1 MCEASFY
8 VCESLCLL
16 LLYKLTGL
24 KNMKLIT
31 AIKMI
36 EEREK
41 QKRKTEKEMRR
52 NGMLLKNNNIN
63 KDNQNSLLKE
73 ENELKNLVHVQSI
86 FPQDD
91 IVALK
96 VKTREAH
103 VREAISKAVYY
114 YLRFA
119 KEDRS

>member
-1 MCEASFY
+1 
-8 VCESLCLL
+8 
-16 LLYKLTGL
+16 
-24 KNMKLIT
+24 MKLIT

-41 QKRKTEKEMRR
+41 QKRKAEKEMRR
-52 NGMLLKNNNIN
+52 NGMLLKNDNIN
-63 KDNQNSLLKE
+63 KENPDSLLGE
-73 ENELKNLVHVQSI
+73 GNEPKNLVHVQSI

-91 IVALK
+91 IIALK

-114 YLRFA
+114 YLRFGN
-119 KEDRS
+119 EDTS

>member
-1 MCEASFY
+1 
-8 VCESLCLL
+8 
-16 LLYKLTGL
+16 
-24 KNMKLIT
+24 MKLIT
-31 AIKMI
+31 AIKLI

-41 QKRKTEKEMRR
+41 QKRKAEKEMRR
-52 NGMLLKNNNIN
+52 NGMLSKNDTN
-63 KDNQNSLLKE
+63 KENPNSLKQG
-73 ENELKNLVHVQSI
+73 NEPKNLVHVQSI

-91 IVALK
+91 IIALK

>member
-1 MCEASFY
+1 
-8 VCESLCLL
+8 
-16 LLYKLTGL
+16 
-24 KNMKLIT
+24 MKLIT

-41 QKRKTEKEMRR
+41 RKRKTEKEMRR
-52 NGMLLKNNNIN
+52 NGIFLKNNSA
-63 KDNQNSLLKE
+63 DTENSGSNLKE
-73 ENELKNLVHVQSI
+73 EQKEQKNLVHVQSI

-103 VREAISKAVYY
+103 VREAISKAVYF
-114 YLRFA
+114 YLKSA
-119 KEDRS
+119 NEESS

>member
-1 MCEASFY
+1 
-8 VCESLCLL
+8 
-16 LLYKLTGL
+16 
-24 KNMKLIT
+24 MKLIT

-41 QKRKTEKEMRR
+41 RKRKTEKEMRR
-52 NGMLLKNNNIN
+52 NGIFLKNNSSN
-63 KDNQNSLLKE
+63 KENPGSNLKE
-73 ENELKNLVHVQSI
+73 ESLEQKNLVHVQSI

-103 VREAISKAVYY
+103 VREAISKAVYF
-114 YLRFA
+114 YLKCA
-119 KEDRS
+119 NEEGS

>member
-1 MCEASFY
+1 
-8 VCESLCLL
+8 
-16 LLYKLTGL
+16 
-24 KNMKLIT
+24 MKLIT

-41 QKRKTEKEMRR
+41 RKRKTEKEIRR
-52 NGMLLKNNNIN
+52 NGIFLKNNSTTKENSN
-63 KDNQNSLLKE
+63 GNLKDEQKE
-73 ENELKNLVHVQSI
+73 QKNLVHVQSI

-103 VREAISKAVYY
+103 VREAISKAVYF
-114 YLRFA
+114 YLKSA
-119 KEDRS
+119 NEDSN

>member
-1 MCEASFY
+1 
-8 VCESLCLL
+8 
-16 LLYKLTGL
+16 
-24 KNMKLIT
+24 MKLIT

-41 QKRKTEKEMRR
+41 RKRKTEKEMRR
-52 NGMLLKNNNIN
+52 NGIFLKNNSTD
-63 KDNQNSLLKE
+63 KENSCSNLKE
-73 ENELKNLVHVQSI
+73 EQKEQKNLVHVQSI

-103 VREAISKAVYY
+103 VREAISKAVYF
-114 YLRFA
+114 YLKSA
-119 KEDRS
+119 NEDCN

>member
-1 MCEASFY
+1 
-8 VCESLCLL
+8 
-16 LLYKLTGL
+16 
-24 KNMKLIT
+24 MKLIT

-41 QKRKTEKEMRR
+41 QKRKAEKEMRR
-52 NGMLLKNNNIN
+52 NGMLLKNDNNKEN
-63 KDNQNSLLKE
+63 PDSLLGE
-73 ENELKNLVHVQSI
+73 GNEPKNLVHVQSI

-91 IVALK
+91 IIALK

-114 YLRFA
+114 YLRFGN
-119 KEDRS
+119 EDTS

>member
-1 MCEASFY
+1 
-8 VCESLCLL
+8 
-16 LLYKLTGL
+16 
-24 KNMKLIT
+24 MKLIT

-41 QKRKTEKEMRR
+41 QKRKAEKEMRR
-52 NGMLLKNNNIN
+52 NGMLLKNDNNKEN
-63 KDNQNSLLKE
+63 PASLLG
-73 ENELKNLVHVQSI
+73 NEPKNLVHVQSI

-91 IVALK
+91 IIALK

-114 YLRFA
+114 YLRFGN
-119 KEDRS
+119 EDTS

>member
-1 MCEASFY
+1 
-8 VCESLCLL
+8 
-16 LLYKLTGL
+16 
-24 KNMKLIT
+24 MKLIT

-41 QKRKTEKEMRR
+41 RKRKTEKEMRR
-52 NGMLLKNNNIN
+52 NGIFLKNNSTD
-63 KDNQNSLLKE
+63 KENSSSNLKE
-73 ENELKNLVHVQSI
+73 EQKEQKNLVHVQSI

-103 VREAISKAVYY
+103 VREAISKAVYF
-114 YLRFA
+114 YLKSA
-119 KEDRS
+119 NEDRT

>member
-1 MCEASFY
+1 
-8 VCESLCLL
+8 
-16 LLYKLTGL
+16 
-24 KNMKLIT
+24 MKLIT

-41 QKRKTEKEMRR
+41 RKRKTEKENRK
-52 NGMLLKNNNIN
+52 NGIFLKNNAKESSSNS
-63 KDNQNSLLKE
+63 KDEQKE
-73 ENELKNLVHVQSI
+73 QKNLVHVQSI

-103 VREAISKAVYY
+103 VREAISKAVYF
-114 YLRFA
+114 YLKSA
-119 KEDRS
+119 HEDSS

>member
-1 MCEASFY
+1 
-8 VCESLCLL
+8 
-16 LLYKLTGL
+16 
-24 KNMKLIT
+24 MKLIT

-41 QKRKTEKEMRR
+41 QKRKAEKEMRR
-52 NGMLLKNNNIN
+52 NGMLLKNDNNKEN
-63 KDNQNSLLKE
+63 PANLLGE
-73 ENELKNLVHVQSI
+73 GNEPKNLVHVQSI

-91 IVALK
+91 IIALK

-114 YLRFA
+114 YLRFGN
-119 KEDRS
+119 EDTS

>member
-1 MCEASFY
+1 
-8 VCESLCLL
+8 
-16 LLYKLTGL
+16 
-24 KNMKLIT
+24 MKLIT

-41 QKRKTEKEMRR
+41 QKRNAEKEKQRK
-52 NGMLLKNNNIN
+52 GLPLKNDNIN
-63 KDNQNSLLKE
+63 Q
-73 ENELKNLVHVQSI
+73 ENEQKNLVHVQSI

-91 IVALK
+91 VVALK

-114 YLRFA
+114 YLRYA
-119 KEDRS
+119 NEGNKIE

>member
-1 MCEASFY
+1 M
-8 VCESLCLL
+8 LR
-16 LLYKLTGL
+16 YKLKGF

-41 QKRKTEKEMRR
+41 EKRNAEKEMRIK
-52 NGMLLKNNNIN
+52 GLPLKNDNIN
-63 KDNQNSLLKE
+63 K
-73 ENELKNLVHVQSI
+73 ENEQKNLVHVQSI

-91 IVALK
+91 VVALK

-114 YLRFA
+114 YLRCA
-119 KEDRS
+119 NEGS

>member
-1 MCEASFY
+1 
-8 VCESLCLL
+8 
-16 LLYKLTGL
+16 
-24 KNMKLIT
+24 MKLIT